1 MPDPTTSPEP
11 FNVKFNFF
19 PPDLQA
25 KLWLLGLDA
34 NTSKVN
40 IAYSPGSFVTS
51 LAYSYGGNAQACL
64 GIQRFTTTIGVDP
77 ASGDVDLSLVYR
89 GFKFGSSA
97 SATQKSACV
106 DMDDFANRLLPFPR
120 ELSSIFGSA
129 AGGLQSMAGDISSA
143 PNNPLAWYRLHS
155 NDFTTIH
162 RAYETAKQIQKF
174 GTDPNRFSIGL
185 YLKHSPQSGLTVYG
199 GAQLRF

>member
-1 MPDPTTSPEP
+1 MPDPTSPEP
-11 FNVKFNFF
+11 FNIQYKLL
-19 PPDLQA
+19 PPDLQV

-40 IAYSPGSFVTS
+40 IAYSPGTFVTS
-51 LAYSYGGNAQACL
+51 LAYNYGGNVEACL

-106 DMDDFANRLLPFPR
+106 DMDDFANRLLPFPD
-120 ELSSIFGSA
+120 ELSTAFRSA
-129 AGGLQSMAGDISSA
+129 AGGLQSMASDIRSA
-143 PNNPLAWYRLHS
+143 PNNPLAWYKLHS

-162 RAYETAKQIQKF
+162 RAYERGKQIQKL
-174 GTDPNRFSIGL
+174 GTDPNRLSIGL
-185 YLKHSPQSGLTVYG
+185 YLKHSPQSGLTIYG
-199 GAQLRF
+199 GAQLSF